1 MSKTRIST
9 DLGNPQILRMLK
21 TEAQLKDCTVKE
33 VLITALEAYFS
44 HQLETRAL
52 QKASETVFEGWN
64 NPKDS
69 DYDKL

>member
-9 DLGNPQILRMLK
+9 DLGDPQILRMLK
-21 TEAQLKDCTVKE
+21 AEAQQKDCTVKE

-44 HQLETRAL
+44 HRLETRAL
-52 QKASETVFEGWN
+52 QKASEAVFNEWN

-69 DYDKL
+69 EYDNL